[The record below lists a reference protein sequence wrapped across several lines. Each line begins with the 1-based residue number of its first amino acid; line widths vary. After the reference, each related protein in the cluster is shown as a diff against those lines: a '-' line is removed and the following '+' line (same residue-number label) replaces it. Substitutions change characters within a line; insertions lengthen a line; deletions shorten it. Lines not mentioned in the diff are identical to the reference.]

1 VYANDVWRNTESTV
15 RLCAD
20 GCTVYRKIMDGGDL
34 ETLQMDQGLL
44 EDWAVE
50 NEMKINP
57 GKSKVVRYTI
67 ASMQNPLN

>member
-1 VYANDVWRNTESTV
+1 VYANDVWNNTESTV
-15 RLCAD
+15 RFCAD
-20 GCTVYRKIMDGGDL
+20 GCTVYRIIMDGGDL

-57 GKSKVVRYTI
+57 GKSKAVRYTI
-67 ASMQNPLN
+67 ASVQNPLN

>member
-1 VYANDVWRNTESTV
+1 
-15 RLCAD
+15 
-20 GCTVYRKIMDGGDL
+20 MDGGDL

-57 GKSKVVRYTI
+57 GKSKAVRYTI
-67 ASMQNPLN
+67 ASVQNPLN